1 MNRLLWRVVI
11 AAIVALA
18 IDINVDADQAVFRS
32 KVDTVTLDVLA
43 TERGVAIPNLR
54 AEDFIVSDNGV
65 QQKLTHVTGEVSALA
80 LHLLLDISGSLS
92 ARDLTNL
99 QQGAAEVVRLA
110 RPDDRVRLVTFTD
123 VVRLHDDLD
132 AASIATIFQDLR
144 PDGDTALH
152 DALAAAFH
160 LAGQP
165 GARRPVAIVFSDG
178 ADTASW
184 LNASAIDETAKASWT
199 SVFAISPRAGPE
211 KLLSDLADVT
221 GGDLIVLSRGLAGLP
236 DTLRGILE
244 RLRQR
249 YLLAFTPTSNAA
261 GWHEL
266 EVRVKKPNTKVV
278 ARRGY
283 LRR

>member
-1 MNRLLWRVVI
+1 MSSLRWQVSLMVVM
-11 AAIVALA
+11 AALA
-18 IDINVDADQAVFRS
+18 VNLSAQAVFRA

-43 TERGVAIPNLR
+43 TERGASIPDLR
-54 AEDFIVSDNGV
+54 AEDFIVRDNGV
-65 QQKLTHVTGEVSALA
+65 QQTLTHVTGEVSALA

-92 ARDLTNL
+92 TRDLANL

-123 VVRLHDDLD
+123 IVRLHDDLD
-132 AASIATIFQDLR
+132 AAGIGRIFQDLR

-184 LNASAIDETAKASWT
+184 LTAAAIDEAAKASWT

-211 KLLSDLADVT
+211 KLLADLAELT
-221 GGDLIVLSRGLAGLP
+221 GGDLIVLTRGLAGLP

-249 YLLAFTPTSNAA
+249 YLLAFTPTSNAS
-261 GWHEL
+261 GWHDL
-266 EVRVKKPNTKVV
+266 DVRVKRPNAKVV